1 MFVHQQPSPSL
12 FDKWYNTLMKE
23 KLFFITLFSGVI
35 FFGDMEAVRAATRIL
50 IVPGHDNEYWGTDY
64 RI

>member
-1 MFVHQQPSPSL
+1 
-12 FDKWYNTLMKE
+12 MK
-23 KLFFITLFSGVI
+23 KSLFFITLFSGVI